1 MDFLATMTTHVPQGT
16 TEDTVA
22 EVRQRE
28 AAHSHKLA
36 ERGSLRRCGGPRC
49 GPASGAL
56 WASSLPTTPM
66 NPKACSRRCR
76 CGSGAATR

>member
-1 MDFLATMTTHVPQGT
+1 MDFLVTMTTHVPQGT

-36 ERGSLRRCGGPRC
+36 ERGSLRRLWRPRC
-49 GPASGAL
+49 SPASGAL
-56 WASSLPTTPM
+56 GPLH
-66 NPKACSRRCR
+66 RRR
-76 CGSGAATR
+76 RR